1 MNMNGLVLWQ
11 GRSLLD
17 NEPIVAIATGFR
29 EPSSNV
35 KTGPM
40 VQIWIMH
47 ATLNPQL
54 AATQSGQDRAVCGDC
69 RFRMN
74 PLTGERECYVAL
86 WQAPRSVFDCF
97 SRGEYAEL
105 DWSDPDQAM
114 RDLIQWFA
122 GQITRLG
129 AYGDP
134 SMVPAWLWHAVA
146 KASAGWTGYTHQWAH
161 RHARIRDNAEELRSL
176 LMASVDT
183 IDEQGRAVAAGW
195 RTFRVRRDGERGQT
209 LAGESTCPASKEA
222 GHRVSCFDCR
232 YCSGTNGRGSHSV
245 AIDNH

>member
-1 MNMNGLVLWQ
+1 MNKNGLVLWR

-17 NEPIVAIATGFR
+17 NEPIVAIATGFVKR
-29 EPSSNV
+29 SQNS

-47 ATLNPQL
+47 AALNPQL

-69 RFRMN
+69 KFRMN
-74 PLTGERECYVAL
+74 PITGERECYVAL

-97 SRGEYAEL
+97 RNGDYAEL
-105 DWSDPDQAM
+105 DWTDPDQAM
-114 RDLIQWFA
+114 RDLIRWFA

-134 SMVPAWLWHAVA
+134 SMIPAWLWHHVA
-146 KASAGWTGYTHQWAH
+146 SASAGWTGYTHQWAH
-161 RHARIRDNAEELRSL
+161 RHARIRDNARAMQGL
-176 LMASVDT
+176 LMASVDSVA
-183 IDEQGRAVAAGW
+183 ERERAVADGW
-195 RTFRVRRDGERGQT
+195 RTFRVRGKNELGAT
-209 LAGESTCPASKEA
+209 LAGEATCPASKEF
-222 GHRVSCFDCR
+222 GHKTSCFDCR
-232 YCSGTNGRGSHSV
+232 ACSGWQGRGTSSI